1 MSLALLFT
9 FLRAPVLNSLITLI
23 YGADTLYFHS
33 CNTTLL
39 VFTAGT
45 IVSICLPNKKE
56 IDLKQKILAVA
67 LSVVLIGATAPAPAL
82 ANNSIGTTNI
92 QHVLLVS
99 IDGMH
104 VLDYLNCSRGLA
116 TVNGGEP
123 YCPNLAAL
131 GQTAT
136 NYLDT
141 SASKPSD
148 SFPGLTAIVSGASPR
163 TAGTFYD
170 VAYDRSLA
178 PPAADTGNGLLHGT
192 CTPGVFNGTSTE
204 YEEGIDKNQ
213 GFVNGIDGVNTK
225 SGDGGVNS
233 IDPAKLPRDPANNC
247 NPVFPWNFVR
257 TNTIFGVIH
266 AAGGFTAWSD
276 KHPSYSSVAGPGGA
290 PFPANLDD
298 YFSPEINS
306 NVAGLPGVKTPL
318 GMNCSSV
325 VDPLQTGSWT
335 DSFQN
340 IQCYDTLKVNAI
352 LNEIDG
358 FNHNRTRRTT
368 VPTIFGMN
376 FQAVSVGQKLIEY
389 NDATGTIVAK
399 GGYLDAIGTPT
410 SVLVSEIQFVDASI
424 GKWVQ
429 ELGKQGLLDSTLIV
443 ITAKHGQS
451 PIDSQRYVRMKST
464 SIVTTSPSNILD
476 TCLPASQSNAGNQI
490 GPTEDDVS
498 LLWLS
503 SCDTA
508 SAVQSLETTSPASA
522 NIAGIGEI
530 FSGPALEQMFSKP
543 GLPPN
548 GDPRTPDIVVT
559 PNIGVT
565 YSGSKRK
572 QAEHGGFSHDDT
584 NVIMLVSNPAFQP
597 KTVTT
602 PVETTQVAPTILKAL
617 GLDPA
622 SLQGVQIEGTQVL
635 PGLPF

>member
-1 MSLALLFT
+1 MQRL
-9 FLRAPVLNSLITLI
+9 
-23 YGADTLYFHS
+23 
-33 CNTTLL
+33 
-39 VFTAGT
+39 
-45 IVSICLPNKKE
+45 
-56 IDLKQKILAVA
+56 LAVA
-67 LSVVLIGATAPAPAL
+67 LSIGLIFSAVPTL
-82 ANNSIGTTNI
+82 ARADGLGTGLF
-92 QHVLLVS
+92 QRVLLVS
-99 IDGMH
+99 VDGMH
-104 VLDYLNCSRGLA
+104 VLDYLNCSRGVSG
-116 TVNGGEP
+116 VNGGQP

-131 GQTAT
+131 GATAK

-163 TAGTFYD
+163 TAGAFYD

-178 PPAADTGNGLLHGT
+178 PPAADTGNGLLHGI

-204 YEEGIDKNQ
+204 FEEGIDVNQ
-213 GFVNGIDGVNTK
+213 GFVNGINGVSTN

-247 NPVFPWNFVR
+247 SPVFPWNFIR

-266 AAGGFTAWSD
+266 AAGGHTAWSD

-290 PFPANLDD
+290 PFPTNLDD
-298 YFSPEINS
+298 YYSPEINS
-306 NVAGLPGVKTPL
+306 NVVGLPGVKTPL
-318 GMNCSSV
+318 GMNCSNV
-325 VDPLQTGSWT
+325 VDRLQTGSWT

-340 IQCYDTLKVNAI
+340 IQCYDTLKVSAV

-358 FNHNRTRRTT
+358 FNHNRTKRTT

-389 NDATGTIVAK
+389 DDKTSTIVAT
-399 GGYLDAIGTPT
+399 GGYLDAIGTP
-410 SVLVSEIQFVDASI
+410 SPILVSEIQFVDASI
-424 GKWVQ
+424 GMWVN
-429 ELGKQGLLDSTLIV
+429 ELRERGLLDSTLII

-476 TCLPASQSNAGNQI
+476 SCLPDSESNAGGQI

-498 LLWLS
+498 LLWLKS
-503 SCDTA
+503 SCDTGT
-508 SAVQSLETTSPASA
+508 AVQTLETQSPSSA
-522 NIAGIGEI
+522 NVAGIGEI
-530 FSGPALEQMFSKP
+530 FWGPALEQMFNKP

-548 GDPRTPDIVVT
+548 GDPRTPDIIVT

-572 QAEHGGFSHDDT
+572 QAEHGGFSHDDI
-584 NVIMLVSNPAFQP
+584 NVIMLVSNPGLAP
-597 KTVTT
+597 KTITS

-617 GLDPA
+617 GLDPG
-622 SLQGVQIEGTQVL
+622 SLQGVQVEGTQIL
-635 PGLPF
+635 PSLFTN